1 VWGYAPG
8 QLFLMES
15 GHGISQRNR
24 FHPCYHATIRPN
36 RSPPL
41 IQTIANLFYQALKHN
56 LPDAMA
62 RKKGGTFIPLSH
74 AEIQARVENLARAL
88 RKRGLKQGD
97 VVAILCENRPE
108 WAITDYACAI
118 LGLPTVPIYPT
129 MTAAQTSY
137 ILQDCGATW
146 VFCSGREQLPKV
158 LQVWPEL
165 PDLKMAVLLDG
176 EIRQGEE
183 RPIITWTA
191 LQAEGAALDIEELG
205 TEEGKVQAWAAE
217 RQASDILTIIYTSGT
232 TGDPKGA
239 VLTHGNLVSNVL
251 GVLRIFDLYP
261 GERCLSVLPLSH
273 IYERA
278 AGHYTMFRSGV
289 CIYYAESFMS
299 LASDLMDVRPQI
311 LLAVPRI
318 FEKVYTRVRDTAIFG
333 GFFKRMV
340 LGWTLH
346 VGHHVACYK
355 FKGQKPPFWVTP
367 AELVADF
374 LVYRKVRART
384 GGRIRIAISGGA
396 PLNRKIKEFFWAMGV
411 PIFEGYGL
419 TETSPILAV
428 NRPGHVSPGTVGH
441 PLWDEWEGKPFLKLA
456 EDGEILARGPNIMQG
471 YWRNET
477 ATREAIDEE
486 GYFHTGDVGEWDGQ
500 GRLKI
505 TDRKKELL
513 VTSGGKNVAP
523 QPIEN
528 QLCTD
533 PYIEQAMLLGDRQ
546 DFIAALIVP
555 HFPTLKHWAQ
565 QHHLRFEND
574 AELAALPQVKALLQ
588 RHVDHVNSKLSKYE
602 RVRRIIVLD
611 QEMSTENGML
621 TPSLKIRRRLVLEA
635 YADRIAEVYA

>member
-1 VWGYAPG
+1 
-8 QLFLMES
+8 MIE
-15 GHGISQRNR
+15 
-24 FHPCYHATIRPN
+24 
-36 RSPPL
+36 
-41 IQTIANLFYQALKHN
+41 TIAELFYEALKHN
-56 LPDAMA
+56 LPDALV
-62 RKKGGTFIPLSH
+62 RKQKGQFIPLSH
-74 AEIQARVENLARAL
+74 SEIRSQVEHLVLAL
-88 RKRGLKQGD
+88 RAHGLQRGD
-97 VVAILCENRPE
+97 VVAILAENRPE
-108 WAITDYACAI
+108 WALIDFACAI
-118 LGLPTVPIYPT
+118 LGLPTVPIFPT
-129 MTAAQTSY
+129 LTAAQTGY
-137 ILQDCGATW
+137 VLQDSGACW
-146 VFCSGREQLPKV
+146 VFCSGRDQLPKV
-158 LQVWPEL
+158 LAEWPNLPEL
-165 PDLKMAVLLDG
+165 KHTVLLDG
-176 EIRQGEE
+176 ENRTGDTRIQTWSSLLQEGEAQE
-183 RPIITWTA
+183 DRR
-191 LQAEGAALDIEELG
+191 AEVRTLAQ
-205 TEEGKVQAWAAE
+205 TRKP
-217 RQASDILTIIYTSGT
+217 SDILTIIYTSGT

-251 GVLRIFDLYP
+251 AVLEIFDLRP
-261 GERCLSVLPLSH
+261 GDRCLSVLPLSH
-273 IYERA
+273 IYERT
-278 AGHYTMFRSGV
+278 AGHYTMFRSGT
-289 CIYYAESFMS
+289 CIYYAESFMT
-299 LASDLMDVRPQI
+299 LASDLMEVRPQI

-333 GFFKRMV
+333 GLFKRMV

-346 VGHHVACYK
+346 VGHHVARYK
-355 FKGQKPPFWVTP
+355 FQAKKPPFWVTP
-367 AELVADF
+367 AAFVADL

-419 TETSPILAV
+419 TETSPILSV

-441 PLWDEWEGKPFLKLA
+441 PILETWEGQPFLKLG

-471 YWRNET
+471 YWRNEA

-486 GYFHTGDVGEWDGQ
+486 GYFHTGDVGEWDSQ

-555 HFPTLKHWAQ
+555 HFPTLRHWAH
-565 QHHLRFEND
+565 QHNLPFESD
-574 AELAALPQVKALLQ
+574 ADLAALPQVKALLQ
-588 RHVDHVNSKLSKYE
+588 KHVDHVNAKLPKFE

-611 QEMSTENGML
+611 QEMTTENGML
-621 TPSLKIRRRLVLEA
+621 TPSLKIRRRLVAEA
-635 YADRIAEVYA
+635 YAERIAEVYG